1 MVVSNRNLL
10 FQGSIF
16 RGYVSFR
23 EGIIINLQQN
33 YQLPYSSM
41 WNKASNLRSEDRRVD
56 QDGVEGT
63 TLWPVSCECL
73 EVKGKFPRKI
83 SRWNGEAYVDVCF
96 VGSDGTMIEFHPLQV
111 YPMRKFDGRRP
122 WMPWWKRLMM
132 KDYKRSVKRY
142 LGSQIWTGQTSG

>member
-23 EGIIINLQQN
+23 EGIIINLKQN

-63 TLWPVSCECL
+63 TLWPVACECL
-73 EVKGKFPRKI
+73 EVKGKFPTKFQ
-83 SRWNGEAYVDVCF
+83 GEMVKHMLMYALLEV
-96 VGSDGTMIEFHPLQV
+96 MA
-111 YPMRKFDGRRP
+111 P
-122 WMPWWKRLMM
+122 W
-132 KDYKRSVKRY
+132 
-142 LGSQIWTGQTSG
+142 